1 LDEEKS
7 KYASLAQ
14 HNGFGST
21 FLHNHVEAGKSQSKS
36 LRPAR
41 DE

>member
-21 FLHNHVEAGKSQSKS
+21 FLHTMLKLVNAKAKAEHLAEKS
-36 LRPAR
+36 
-41 DE
+41 